1 MGKKIMLQ
9 GTASNVGKSILTAG
23 LCRIF
28 KQDGYSVAPFKSQ
41 NMALNS
47 FITKEGLEMG
57 RAQVFQAEACGIDPI
72 ADMNPILLKPSG
84 NHRCQVIV
92 RGKVREDMA
101 SSEYHSY
108 KPKLAKELK
117 TIFNEFSNNYDI
129 VVMEGAGST
138 AEINLR
144 EHDIANMGMA
154 EIADAPVIIV
164 GDIDR
169 GGVFASLAGTM
180 MLLSEEE
187 RKRVKGVIINKFR
200 GRKEL
205 LKEGVKMLEEIIGV
219 PVLGVIPYSDIKIE
233 DEDSVTTRF
242 KTVQEKRDIHIEIIR
257 TPHMSNFTDFNI
269 FETQDDVSV
278 RYDEDSVTT
287 RFKTVQEKRDIHI
300 EIIRT
305 PHMSNFTDFNIFETQ
320 DDVSVRYVGH
330 GEALSN
336 PDIVIVPGSK
346 STIDDLKY
354 IRESGLEAQIK
365 ELEKRGKLIFGICG
379 GYQILGKKIKDP
391 YHVEGEV
398 EEINGI
404 GLLDTETIFEKE
416 KTTTQVEAII
426 RPNLGGYLRGV
437 SGKRVKGYEIH
448 MGISNTGDEVS
459 HLNLIN
465 KKLGE
470 DVNYL
475 EGSVNK
481 HGNVVG
487 TYLHGIFDE
496 IDFTRALLNS
506 IREEKGLDKID
517 SNVTSFDEFKQ
528 NEYDKLADLL
538 REHLDIEKIYEIM
551 SENEN

>member
-23 LCRIF
+23 LCRVF

-57 RAQVFQAEACGIDPI
+57 RAQVFQAEAAGIEPI

-92 RGKVREDMA
+92 RGKVREDM
-101 SSEYHSY
+101 SSSDYHIC

-117 TIFNEFSNNYDI
+117 NIFEQFSNNYDI

-144 EHDIANMGMA
+144 ENDVANMGMA
-154 EIADAPVIIV
+154 KIADAPVIIV

-180 MLLSEEE
+180 LLLNEEE

-205 LKEGVKMLEEIIGV
+205 LDDGVKMLEEIIKV
-219 PVLGVIPYSDIKIE
+219 PVLGVIPYGDIKIE

-242 KTVQEKRDIHIEIIR
+242 KTKMNKNDIHIEIIR

-269 FETQDDVSV
+269 FETQEDVS
-278 RYDEDSVTT
+278 
-287 RFKTVQEKRDIHI
+287 I
-300 EIIRT
+300 
-305 PHMSNFTDFNIFETQ
+305 
-320 DDVSVRYVGH
+320 RYVDY
-330 GEALSN
+330 GETLGN
-336 PDIVIVPGSK
+336 PDMVIIPGSK

-354 IRESGLEAQIK
+354 IRENGLEQQIK
-365 ELEKRGKLIFGICG
+365 ELHKRGKLIFGICG
-379 GYQILGKKIKDP
+379 GYQMLGKTLKDP

-398 EEINGI
+398 EEFDGI
-404 GLLDTETIFEKE
+404 GLLDTETTFEME
-416 KTTTQVEAII
+416 KTTTQVEATIFGG
-426 RPNLGGYLRGV
+426 LGGYMDNLE
-437 SGKRVKGYEIH
+437 GKKVKGYEIH
-448 MGISNTGDEVS
+448 MGISKIGKNVNN
-459 HLNLIN
+459 LNIIN
-465 KKLGE
+465 KKLNE
-470 DVNYL
+470 EVNYV

-481 HGNVVG
+481 EGNVVG
-487 TYLHGIFDE
+487 TYLHGIFDD
-496 IDFTRALLNS
+496 IDFTRTILNN
-506 IREEKGLDKID
+506 IREQKGLDKIE
-517 SNVTSFDEFKQ
+517 SSVTSFEAFKQ

-551 SENEN
+551 SEHEKVTV

>member
-57 RAQVFQAEACGIDPI
+57 RAQVFQAEACGIEPI

-92 RGKVREDMA
+92 RGKVREDM
-101 SSEYHSY
+101 SSNAYHTY
-108 KPKLAKELK
+108 KPMLSMELK
-117 TIFNEFSNNYDI
+117 NVFESLSSKYDI

-138 AEINLR
+138 AEINLQ

-154 EIADAPVIIV
+154 KIADAPVIII

-180 MLLSEEE
+180 LLLKEEDK
-187 RKRVKGVIINKFR
+187 KRVKGVIINKFR
-200 GRKEL
+200 GKKEL
-205 LKEGVKMLEEIIGV
+205 LEDGIKMLEDIIKV

-242 KTVQEKRDIHIEIIR
+242 KTQMNKNDIHIEIIR

-269 FETQDDVSV
+269 FETQDDVS
-278 RYDEDSVTT
+278 
-287 RFKTVQEKRDIHI
+287 I
-300 EIIRT
+300 
-305 PHMSNFTDFNIFETQ
+305 
-320 DDVSVRYVGH
+320 RYVGY
-330 GEALSN
+330 GETLGN
-336 PDIVIVPGSK
+336 PDIVILPGSK

-354 IRESGLEAQIK
+354 IRKNGLEEQIK
-365 ELEKRGKLIFGICG
+365 ELQKRGKLIFGICG
-379 GYQILGKKIKDP
+379 GYQMLGKKLKDP
-391 YHVEGEV
+391 YHVEGE
-398 EEINGI
+398 EEEFNGI
-404 GLLDTETIFEKE
+404 GLLDIETTFEKE

-426 RPNLGGYLRGV
+426 SKNLNGYMKNLN
-437 SGKRVKGYEIH
+437 GKSVKGYEIH
-448 MGISNTGDEVS
+448 MGISTIGEDVKKLNT
-459 HLNLIN
+459 IN
-465 KKLGE
+465 KKLDE
-470 DVNYL
+470 EVDYV

-481 HGNVVG
+481 EGNVVG

-496 IDFTRALLNS
+496 IDFTRTLLNN
-506 IREEKGLDKID
+506 IREQKGLEKIE
-517 SNVTSFDEFKQ
+517 SSVESFDEFKQ

-538 REHLDIEKIYEIM
+538 REHLDIDKIYKIM
-551 SENEN
+551 DEHEAVTVK